1 MRLYHEMLKGL
12 KAIIE
17 IQRQVKEIIKIA
29 GEINIMI
36 KKMKETVLNTSIN
49 EQIINV
55 INIIRVLEDL

>member
-49 EQIINV
+49 E
-55 INIIRVLEDL
+55 